1 MVSENCLKTSHLD
14 SSVNAQCFRDY
25 ENISFTA
32 EIEKILISDLSSGQD
47 RMSWLHSALD
57 PTTTNDTI
65 VTSPPPQWPSF
76 RRDIKTL
83 ALIRVKFWLTLK
95 IPKENFSPDLT
106 FTK

>member
-1 MVSENCLKTSHLD
+1 MGRVLVSIILQMHSKLS
-14 SSVNAQCFRDY
+14 NAQCFRNY

-32 EIEKILISDLSSGQD
+32 EIEKILISDLSSGKD

-95 IPKENFSPDLT
+95 GRGPGMT
-106 FTK
+106 Y